1 MRMYRIFLVEDDDAL
16 AEMIE
21 RQLRSFGDD
30 VQRVQDFY
38 KVVEEFQEYDP
49 HLVLMDIGLPY
60 LNGFRWCEEIRK
72 ISNVP
77 VLFLSSASDNM
88 NIVMAINMGGDDFVA
103 KPVDP
108 LVLSAKARALLRR
121 SYEIE
126 ANPDVIPFYGAILN
140 LSSGMV
146 NVNGDIIDLTR
157 NEFRIL
163 KILLENRG
171 KVVSRQDLMVALW
184 QDDIYVEENTLTV
197 NVGRLRK
204 KLEAA
209 GMEQIIFTKPG
220 SGYLI
225 K

>member
-1 MRMYRIFLVEDDDAL
+1 MYRIFLVEDDEAL
-16 AEMIE
+16 AGLIE
-21 RQLRSFGDD
+21 SQLRSFGDD
-30 VQRVQDFY
+30 VRRVQDFY
-38 KVVEEFQEYDP
+38 NVIEEFQEYDP

-108 LVLSAKARALLRR
+108 LVLSAKTRAILRR

-126 ANPDVIPFYGAILN
+126 ANPAVISFHGAVLN
-140 LSSGMV
+140 LNSGMV
-146 NVNGDIIDLTR
+146 NINGETVDLTR

-171 KVVSRQDLMVALW
+171 KVVSRQDLMMALW
-184 QDDIYVEENTLTV
+184 QEDIYVEENTLTV

-204 KLEAA
+204 KLEAV
-209 GMEQIIFTKPG
+209 GMEEVILTKPG
-220 SGYLI
+220 QGYLI
-225 K
+225 N

>member
-1 MRMYRIFLVEDDDAL
+1 MRMYRIFLVEDDGAL

-126 ANPDVIPFYGAILN
+126 TNPDVIPFYGAILN

>member
-1 MRMYRIFLVEDDDAL
+1 MYRIFLVEDDDAL
-16 AEMIE
+16 AGMIE
-21 RQLRSFGDD
+21 KQLRSFGDD

-38 KVVEEFQEYDP
+38 NVTEEFRDYDP

-72 ISNVP
+72 FSSVP
-77 VLFLSSASDNM
+77 ILFLSSASDNM
-88 NIVMAINMGGDDFVA
+88 NVIMAINMGGDDFVA

-108 LVLSAKARALLRR
+108 LVLSAKTRALLRR

-126 ANPDVIPFYGAILN
+126 ANPAVVPFYGAILN
-140 LSSGMV
+140 LDSGMV
-146 NVNGDIIDLTR
+146 NVNGEIIDLTR

-163 KILLENRG
+163 KILLEKRG
-171 KVVSRQDLMVALW
+171 SVVSRQDLMVALW